1 MLSSD
6 LCVNGIWMEFFI
18 TGRFCQHLSDIND
31 VTSLSGLWEF
41 GDTQILQ
48 RVSCEPDLPVIK
60 NLHQTIPQVC
70 SIITYIT
77 YMLIAYSRRRN
88 ISELAPLPSV
98 IS

>member
-1 MLSSD
+1 MFLRENMLSSD

-60 NLHQTIPQVC
+60 NLHQTIPPSLQC
-70 SIITYIT
+70 NYIH
-77 YMLIAYSRRRN
+77 YLHAHRI
-88 ISELAPLPSV
+88 LP
-98 IS
+98 